1 MEVILKR
8 IPTESLEAGMVL
20 GETLYDDT
28 GNVLLS
34 QGIELR
40 HSYIE
45 KISQLNLESIV
56 ISDISKYIFEEP
68 TISMVDPVLSM
79 VNRDMIVAE
88 TRSDATRLVKDFM
101 DGLGGSAGAPNID
114 KLLQIVNQIIDE
126 ILKNDEIAFNL
137 GDLKSVDDYT
147 FEHSVNVCVLA
158 LLSGIALGLK
168 RASLVELGIG
178 AILHDIGKIL
188 IPQDVL
194 NKPGLLDDNEFD
206 MVKRHARL
214 GYDVL
219 GRIKGISQASCAV
232 ALDHHE
238 RFDGNGYPNAMGHDS
253 IPLYS
258 RIVAIADVFDA
269 LTSDRIYSRKI
280 SPYKAMEYVVSMV
293 EAHFDPEIVKRFAR
307 QLGFF
312 YKGLHLELNTG
323 EIAVVTVPQNA
334 RPIVRVI
341 MDSQRREVKEYYEI
355 DMLKNPSVQVVSII
369 CPEEVPKIRRAQVLT
384 FSLE

>member
-1 MEVILKR
+1 MNIILKR
-8 IPTESLEAGMVL
+8 IPTETLEAGMVL
-20 GETLYDDT
+20 GETIYDLT

-34 QGIELR
+34 KGIELR
-40 HSYIE
+40 HTYIE
-45 KISQLNLESIV
+45 KINLLNLESV
-56 ISDISKYIFEEP
+56 LVSDISKYIFEEP
-68 TISMVDPVLSM
+68 SLSVVDPVLSM

-88 TRSDATRLVKDFM
+88 TRSDATNMVRQFM
-101 DGLGGSAGAPNID
+101 EGLGGYSGTPNID
-114 KLLQIVNQIIDE
+114 KILLIVNQIIDE

-158 LLSGIALGLK
+158 LLSGIALGFK
-168 RASLVELGIG
+168 KVALVELGIG

-194 NKPGLLDDNEFD
+194 NKPGLLDDEEFD
-206 MVKRHARL
+206 IVKRHARL

-219 GRIKGISQASCAV
+219 NRIKGVSQASAAV
-232 ALDHHE
+232 ALYHHE
-238 RFDGNGYPNAMGHDS
+238 RFDGNGYPDGMAGEV

-269 LTSDRIYSRKI
+269 LTSDRVYSKKI

-293 EAHFDPEIVKRFAR
+293 GAHFDPEIIKRFAR

-323 EIAVVTVPQNA
+323 ETAVVLMAQNA
-334 RPIVRVI
+334 RPVVRVLRDPRG
-341 MDSQRREVKEYYEI
+341 MEMQDYYEI
-355 DMLKNPSVQVVSII
+355 DMLKNPSVQVRNVIF
-369 CPEEVPKIRRAQVLT
+369 PEE
-384 FSLE
+384 FLEMRGTSGFTG

>member
-1 MEVILKR
+1 MNVILKR

-20 GETLYDDT
+20 GETIYDHV

-34 QGIELR
+34 KGIELR
-40 HSYIE
+40 HVYIE
-45 KISQLNLESIV
+45 KISLLKLDTV
-56 ISDISKYIFEEP
+56 LVSDISKYIFEEP
-68 TISMVDPVLSM
+68 TLSVVDPVLSM
-79 VNRDMIVAE
+79 VNRDIIVAE
-88 TRSDATRLVKDFM
+88 TRSDATMLVRQFM
-101 DGLGGSAGAPNID
+101 DGLGGPAGTPNID
-114 KLLQIVNQIIDE
+114 KFLLIVNQIIDE

-158 LLSGIALGLK
+158 LLSGISLGMK
-168 RASLVELGIG
+168 KVSLVELGIG

-194 NKPGLLDDNEFD
+194 NKPGLLDDEEFD
-206 MVKRHARL
+206 TVKRHARL

-219 GRIKGISQASCAV
+219 NRIKGVSQASAAV
-232 ALDHHE
+232 AMHHHE
-238 RFDGNGYPNAMGHDS
+238 RYDGNGYPNALKNEA

-269 LTSDRIYSRKI
+269 LTSDRVYSRKI
-280 SPYKAMEYVVSMV
+280 SPYKAMEYVISMV
-293 EAHFDPEIVKRFAR
+293 GAHFDQGIVKKFTK

-323 EIAVVTVPQNA
+323 ETAVVVMPQIS
-334 RPIVRVI
+334 RPLVRVLR
-341 MDSQRREVKEYYEI
+341 DSQGMDIKDYYEI
-355 DMLKNPSVQVVSII
+355 DMLKNPGIQIRNVI
-369 CPEEVPKIRRAQVLT
+369 CPEE
-384 FSLE
+384 FLEMREISGCSS

>member
-1 MEVILKR
+1 MNVILKR

-20 GETLYDDT
+20 GETLYDHT

-34 QGIELR
+34 KGIELR
-40 HSYIE
+40 HAYIE
-45 KISQLNLESIV
+45 KIGLLNLDTV
-56 ISDISKYIFEEP
+56 LISDISKYIFEEP
-68 TISMVDPVLSM
+68 SLSMVDPVLNM

-88 TRSDATRLVKDFM
+88 TRADATNLIKQFM
-101 DGLGGSAGAPNID
+101 SGLGGVSGTPNID
-114 KLLQIVNQIIDE
+114 KLLLIVNQIIDE

-158 LLSGIALGLK
+158 LLSGISLGLK
-168 RASLVELGIG
+168 KVALVELGIG
-178 AILHDIGKIL
+178 SILHDIGKIL
-188 IPQDVL
+188 IPQEIL
-194 NKPGLLDDNEFD
+194 NKPGLLDDTEFD

-219 GRIKGISQASCAV
+219 NQIKGVSQASASV
-232 ALDHHE
+232 ALYHHE
-238 RFDGNGYPNAMGHDS
+238 RYDGNGYPNGMLTET

-269 LTSDRIYSRKI
+269 LTSDRVYSKKI
-280 SPYKAMEYVVSMV
+280 SPYKAMEYVISMV
-293 EAHFDPEIVKRFAR
+293 GAHFDPEIVKRFTR

-323 EIAVVTVPQNA
+323 EIAVVVVAQNA
-334 RPIVRVI
+334 RPVVRVLR
-341 MDSQRREVKEYYEI
+341 DSRGMELKNHYEI
-355 DMLKNPSVQVVSII
+355 DMLKNPTIQVRNVI
-369 CPEEVPKIRRAQVLT
+369 CPEE
-384 FSLE
+384 FLEMRGMRGFTS

>member
-1 MEVILKR
+1 MNVILKR

-20 GETLYDDT
+20 GETLYDHT

-34 QGIELR
+34 KGIELR
-40 HSYIE
+40 HAYIE
-45 KISQLNLESIV
+45 KIGLLNLDTV
-56 ISDISKYIFEEP
+56 LISDISKYIFEEP
-68 TISMVDPVLSM
+68 SLSMVDPVLNM

-88 TRSDATRLVKDFM
+88 TRADATNLIKQFM
-101 DGLGGSAGAPNID
+101 SGLGGVSGTPNID
-114 KLLQIVNQIIDE
+114 KLLLIVNQIIDE

-158 LLSGIALGLK
+158 LLSGISLGLK
-168 RASLVELGIG
+168 KVALVELGIG
-178 AILHDIGKIL
+178 SILHDIGKIL
-188 IPQDVL
+188 IPQEIL
-194 NKPGLLDDNEFD
+194 NKPGLLDDTEFD

-219 GRIKGISQASCAV
+219 TQIKGVSQASASV
-232 ALDHHE
+232 ALYHHE
-238 RFDGNGYPNAMGHDS
+238 RYDGNGYPNGMLTET

-269 LTSDRIYSRKI
+269 LTSDRVYSKKI
-280 SPYKAMEYVVSMV
+280 SPYKAMEYVISMV
-293 EAHFDPEIVKRFAR
+293 GAHFDPEIVKRFTR

-323 EIAVVTVPQNA
+323 EIAVVVVAQNA
-334 RPIVRVI
+334 RPVVRVLR
-341 MDSQRREVKEYYEI
+341 DSRGMELKNHYEI
-355 DMLKNPSVQVVSII
+355 DMLKNPTIQVRNVI
-369 CPEEVPKIRRAQVLT
+369 CPEE
-384 FSLE
+384 FLEMRGMRGFTS

>member
-1 MEVILKR
+1 MDVILKR
-8 IPTESLEAGMVL
+8 IPAESLEAGMVL
-20 GETLYDDT
+20 GETLYDPT

-34 QGIELR
+34 KGIELR

-45 KISQLNLESIV
+45 KIALLNLETILV
-56 ISDISKYIFEEP
+56 SDVSKYIFEEP
-68 TISMVDPVLSM
+68 TLSPVDPVLSM

-88 TRSDATRLVKDFM
+88 TRSDATDLVRQFM
-101 DGLGGSAGAPNID
+101 DGLGGSTGTPNID
-114 KLLQIVNQIIDE
+114 KILLIVNQIIDE

-147 FEHSVNVCVLA
+147 FEHSVNVCVLS

-168 RASLVELGIG
+168 KASLVELGIG

-188 IPQDVL
+188 IPQEVL
-194 NKPGLLDDNEFD
+194 NKPGLLNDEEFD
-206 MVKRHARL
+206 TVKRHARL
-214 GYDVL
+214 GYEVL
-219 GRIKGISQASCAV
+219 IRIKGVSQASCAV
-232 ALDHHE
+232 ALYHHE
-238 RFDGNGYPNAMGHDS
+238 RFDGNGYPTAIEQET

-269 LTSDRIYSRKI
+269 LTSDRVYSRKI
-280 SPYKAMEYVVSMV
+280 SPYKAMEYVISMV
-293 EAHFDPEIVKRFAR
+293 GAHFDTEIVKKFTR

-323 EIAVVTVPQNA
+323 ETAIVIVTQNA

-341 MDSQRREVKEYYEI
+341 RDSQGMELSAHYEI
-355 DMLKNPSVQVVSII
+355 DMLKNPTIHVKNVI
-369 CPEEVPKIRRAQVLT
+369 CPEEFLEMSSSRS
-384 FSLE
+384 FSS

>member
-1 MEVILKR
+1 MDVILKR

-20 GETLYDDT
+20 GETIYDHV

-34 QGIELR
+34 KGIELR
-40 HSYIE
+40 HVYIE
-45 KISQLNLESIV
+45 KISLLNLDTV
-56 ISDISKYIFEEP
+56 LVSDISKYIFEEP
-68 TISMVDPVLSM
+68 TLSVVDPVLSM
-79 VNRDMIVAE
+79 VNRDIIVAE
-88 TRSDATRLVKDFM
+88 TRSDATILVRQFM
-101 DGLGGSAGAPNID
+101 DGLGGPSGTPNID
-114 KLLQIVNQIIDE
+114 KFLLIVNQIIDE

-137 GDLKSVDDYT
+137 GELKSVDDYT

-158 LLSGIALGLK
+158 LLSGISLGFK
-168 RASLVELGIG
+168 RVSLVELGIG

-194 NKPGLLDDNEFD
+194 NKPGLLDDEEFD

-219 GRIKGISQASCAV
+219 NRIKGVSQASAAV
-232 ALDHHE
+232 AMHHHE
-238 RFDGNGYPNAMGHDS
+238 RYDGNGYPDELKNEA

-269 LTSDRIYSRKI
+269 LTSDRVYSRKI
-280 SPYKAMEYVVSMV
+280 SPYKAMEYVISMV
-293 EAHFDPEIVKRFAR
+293 GAHFDQEIVKRFTK

-323 EIAVVTVPQNA
+323 ELAVVVMPQIA
-334 RPIVRVI
+334 RPLVRVLRDFQG
-341 MDSQRREVKEYYEI
+341 MDMKDHYEI
-355 DMLKNPSVQVVSII
+355 DMLKNPGIQIRNVI
-369 CPEEVPKIRRAQVLT
+369 CPEE
-384 FSLE
+384 FLEMSGISGCTS